1 MYNDEESA
9 FAGGYTGFDDTAV
22 RHGFIKKV
30 YGILLVQL
38 LVTIGIMCIFM
49 YIPGVKEFSIANSW
63 LMIVAMVLT
72 FVLLIVLACCPNVRR
87 SYPTNF
93 ILLGLFTLLEA
104 FMLGVIS
111 SHYETDAVLM
121 AAGITAVVS
130 LGLTIFAF
138 QTRWDFTMMGGLLF
152 VFLIVLICFG
162 LLCAI
167 IQNKYATLAYASIG
181 ALIFAAYLVFDTQL
195 MMGGKHKYSISPE
208 EYIFA
213 ALNLYL
219 DIINLFLFIL
229 TIVQGAKD

>member
-1 MYNDEESA
+1 MYDEETE
-9 FAGGYTGFDDTAV
+9 FAGDFSGFDDKAI
-22 RHGFIKKV
+22 RHGFIRKV
-30 YGILLVQL
+30 YGILLVQI
-38 LVTIGIMCIFM
+38 LVTIAIMAIFM
-49 YIPGVKEFSIANSW
+49 YVPGVKEFSHANAW

-72 FVLLIVLACCPNVRR
+72 FVLLIALACCPNVRR
-87 SYPTNF
+87 SYPTNM

-111 SHYETDAVLM
+111 SHYDTDAVLM

-138 QTRWDFTMMGGLLF
+138 QTKWDFTMFGGILF
-152 VFLIVLICFG
+152 VFLIVLLCFG

-167 IQNKYATLAYASIG
+167 IQNRYATLAYASIG

-229 TIVQGAKD
+229 TIVQGSRD